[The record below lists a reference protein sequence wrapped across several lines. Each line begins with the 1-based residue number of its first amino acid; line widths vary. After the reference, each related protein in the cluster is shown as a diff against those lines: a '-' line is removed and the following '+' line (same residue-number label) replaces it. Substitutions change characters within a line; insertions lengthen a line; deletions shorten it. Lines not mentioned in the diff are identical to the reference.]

1 MMHVPKEVSYAAS
14 SMTVTRNSFTLETAG
29 ATSAAATNVVTI
41 HLPEG
46 ASHVDLRSFAVFFQ
60 VQTFPG
66 EVADNGG
73 STVQAKVA
81 RVEDLIQSIE
91 VYIGGTQVTQISDY
105 NSVCRMYKIPCVS
118 RDFAE
123 SVAATLSGER
133 IDNTELVAQNRSLCL
148 HLGGLPGL
156 FGESSVRYINTALTG
171 AISVRLV
178 MASNSVLV
186 YKQTVVA
193 GANGAGDIINVGAD
207 FAGGVGGVDGR
218 NAAALARYSVS
229 EIRATIDTLNF
240 GPEMDRMLMERL
252 SQEQFLPVNF
262 MHYETFNDLN
272 FNGDHVSRFTLSSS
286 SVETVLAGLRR
297 SNFADPGIKSR
308 QMSGVTLTEN
318 IVPNAFSFLTF
329 KSDLFVS
336 PQSVKNAANIPMTVQ
351 FSANG
356 IKHPQYPMTAL
367 NACHHLA
374 LMDNKLAKYS
384 SGNMITSLGHFQ
396 TGCAVFPLVLCLPG
410 EPLHVRTGY
419 DSRGA
424 NTSFEVE
431 FRNITPIAPNNGTQ
445 DTGFMSAFIAG
456 QTKRQLRIAANRQ
469 VAYDA

>member
-60 VQTFPG
+60 VQTAPG
-66 EVADNGG
+66 EDATGG
-73 STVQAKVA
+73 ANTVQARVA
-81 RVEDLIQSIE
+81 RVEDLIQGIE
-91 VYIGGTQVTQISDY
+91 IYIGGTQVTQVSDY

-118 RDFAE
+118 RDYSS

-133 IDNTELVAQNRSLCL
+133 LDSEDLTPENRSLCL
-148 HLGGLPGL
+148 YLGGLPGL

-171 AISVRLV
+171 AISVRLT
-178 MASNSVLV
+178 MAPNSVLV
-186 YKQTVVA
+186 YRQTQTA
-193 GANGAGDIINVGAD
+193 GGAVGAGGVPAIGAD
-207 FAGGVGGVDGR
+207 FVDANAR
-218 NAAALARYSVS
+218 NAAALAKYTVS

-262 MHYETFNDLN
+262 MNYEVFNDLGKT
-272 FNGDHVSRFTLSSS
+272 GDHVSRFTLSSS
-286 SVETVLAGLRR
+286 SVETVLAGMRR
-297 SNFADPGIKSR
+297 SNYADPGIKSR
-308 QMSGVTLTEN
+308 ALIGASQTES
-318 IVPNAFSFLTF
+318 IVPNAFAFLSF
-329 KSDLFVS
+329 KKDLFTNPKS
-336 PQSVKNAANIPMTVQ
+336 ISSNAGLTMTCQ
-351 FSANG
+351 YTANG
-356 IKHPQYPMTAL
+356 IKHPQYPMSPL

-374 LMDNKLAKYS
+374 LMDNKIAKYS
-384 SGNMITSLGHFQ
+384 SGNMITSLSHFQ
-396 TGCAVFPLVLCLPG
+396 TGCAVFPLVLNLPG

-431 FRNITPIAPNNGTQ
+431 FRNIEPITANAGAQEP
-445 DTGFMSAFIAG
+445 AFISTFIAA